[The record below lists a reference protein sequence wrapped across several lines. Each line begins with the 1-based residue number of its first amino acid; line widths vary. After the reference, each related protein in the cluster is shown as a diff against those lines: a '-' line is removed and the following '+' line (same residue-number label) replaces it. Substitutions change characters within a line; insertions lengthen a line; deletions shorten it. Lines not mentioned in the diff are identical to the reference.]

1 MLQRMPSLQF
11 ILFNTGV
18 FTACAQPDSVASPFA
33 FSEFLIYGSRPFT
46 PDRSTR
52 TTMSTNNDAGAPDD
66 AADHHRDYQPETQT
80 LARCMERARARLA
93 SRLMDETK

>member
-1 MLQRMPSLQF
+1 MPQRMPSLQF
-11 ILFNTGV
+11 ILSTLFNRCLHSLR
-18 FTACAQPDSVASPFA
+18 FTS
-33 FSEFLIYGSRPFT
+33 LHTRPL
-46 PDRSTR
+46 DEDNDEQCSL
-52 TTMSTNNDAGAPDD
+52 STNNDAGAPDD

>member
-18 FTACAQPDSVASPFA
+18 FTFAS
-33 FSEFLIYGSRPFT
+33 SEFLIYGSRPFT